1 MYLQSFYIF
10 HVQGS
15 EFSPN
20 VHLSRIKESEAAA
33 TASKH
38 NLLKIKLFPWHKQPN
53 GPVSDPITSKT
64 TPLRFRRDTCLCFA
78 VFGEKK

>member
-38 NLLKIKLFPWHKQPN
+38 NLLKISVGCVKN
-53 GPVSDPITSKT
+53 
-64 TPLRFRRDTCLCFA
+64 
-78 VFGEKK
+78 